1 MLTYSFDSKGKES
14 LYEFL
19 YKSIRNDILSGKL
32 SKQEKLPS
40 KRTLAEHLGIS
51 TITVENAYNQLMAEG
66 YIYSRVKSGYYV
78 SPIDSPKVSTAEDTR
93 RYSAEEVSESYKK
106 IKEHFISDSRLS
118 QRKESLVGRLMLHK
132 ALEGLGVG
140 EYTVNFSGNEKPV
153 LQSEREI
160 YFNISHS
167 GDYVTLAISDDEVGC
182 DIQEIRPYN
191 PKVAVRHYCENE
203 TRLIESSDSKDDMF
217 IRLWALKESILK
229 FTGKGLSG
237 GLSSYD
243 FSPYAC
249 QESFT
254 AFGCNFYVKKIENV
268 YFALCHKNAESEIIK
283 KQL

>member
-1 MLTYSFDSKGKES
+1 MITKVYIASLS
-14 LYEFL
+14 LYP
-19 YKSIRNDILSGKL
+19 D
-32 SKQEKLPS
+32 
-40 KRTLAEHLGIS
+40 
-51 TITVENAYNQLMAEG
+51 
-66 YIYSRVKSGYYV
+66 
-78 SPIDSPKVSTAEDTR
+78 D
-93 RYSAEEVSESYKK
+93 EVSSRYEN
-106 IKEHFISDSRLS
+106 IKDRFNGSGRIS
-118 QRKESLVGRLMLHK
+118 QRKESLVGRLMLNK
-132 ALEGLGVG
+132 ALSELEAG
-140 EYTVNFSGNEKPV
+140 EYSVIYSDEEKPV
-153 LQSEREI
+153 LKCEKDI
-160 YFNISHS
+160 FFNISHS
-167 GDYVTLAISDDEVGC
+167 DDYVALALSDSEVGC

-203 TRLIESSDSKDDMF
+203 TRLIENSDSKDDMF

-254 AFGCNFYVKKIENV
+254 AFGCNFYIKKIENV